1 MLGACLQHGPAPLA
15 IEKDDKPFQKGKMR
29 SEETE
34 QASEP
39 NMAGMLE
46 LKIVEVTWTNFV
58 LCIF

>member
-34 QASEP
+34 QVMRGGDDGGRNYQSFLGNLLTSEK
-39 NMAGMLE
+39 LH
-46 LKIVEVTWTNFV
+46 
-58 LCIF
+58 